1 MEPTPPPGP
10 DNTPAYTPFI
20 PRDQDEKAALSLR
33 MAAAWKLNP
42 QLTFIWITQ
51 AGFETKAKSYHQ
63 SVIDK
68 TAAAALGGGIA
79 LTLTEAD
86 KKIKEGLPYLKAAML
101 TKFKKGHDQAK
112 YPEFGIITRK
122 GGFELPKK
130 HTERAKALTMLLK
143 GLKDYE
149 LEDGEFGKGYWS
161 PIEQAYVK
169 GDKDSKDN
177 DATVGGLVGTKDA
190 LEEEVTLVLS
200 KMLTLLEAQYPD
212 EKALAGKRRELGYLK
227 EYS

>member
-1 MEPTPPPGP
+1 MEPTPNPGL
-10 DNTPAYTPFI
+10 DTTPAYTPFI
-20 PRDQDEKAALSLR
+20 PRDQDEKAALGLR
-33 MAAAWKLNP
+33 LAEAWKKNP
-42 QLTFIWITQ
+42 QLVLIWITQ
-51 AGFETKAKSYHQ
+51 AAFEALAKSYHQ

-68 TAAAALGGGIA
+68 TAAAALGGDIT

-86 KKIKEGLPYLKAAML
+86 QKIKEGMPYLKAALL
-101 TKFKKGHDQAK
+101 TKFKKGRDQAK
-112 YPEFGIITRK
+112 YPEFGIEERK
-122 GGFELPKK
+122 GGFELPRK
-130 HTERAKALTMLLK
+130 HTERAKALTVLLK

-149 LEDGEFGKGYWS
+149 LEDGEFGKAYWA
-161 PIEQAYVK
+161 PIEDAYVK

-200 KMLTLLEAQYPD
+200 KMLSLLEAQYPNED
-212 EKALAGKRRELGYLK
+212 ELAGKRLELGYLK